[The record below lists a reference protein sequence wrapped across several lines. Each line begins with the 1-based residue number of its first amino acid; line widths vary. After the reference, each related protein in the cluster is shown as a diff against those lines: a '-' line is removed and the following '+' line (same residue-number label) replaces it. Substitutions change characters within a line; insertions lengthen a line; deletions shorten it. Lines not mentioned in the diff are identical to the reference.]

1 MQRVSANLTFW
12 PTEFSRIRLQGAATL
27 PGGGLDTEWSVLTAF
42 EFAVGAH
49 GAHAFL
55 SQNPSRAS
63 CWLGRDAHATPLGE
77 VRWKA

>member
-27 PGGGLDTEWSVLTAF
+27 PGGGQDTEWSVMTAF

-49 GAHAFL
+49 GAHAF
-55 SQNPSRAS
+55 
-63 CWLGRDAHATPLGE
+63 
-77 VRWKA
+77 

>member
-1 MQRVSANLTFW
+1 VVTPHCGIDDATTCADLDFIHDVQRVSANLTFW

-49 GAHAFL
+49 GAHAF
-55 SQNPSRAS
+55 
-63 CWLGRDAHATPLGE
+63 
-77 VRWKA
+77 